1 MRKRMIALGLS
12 AMLVGGGAAYAA
24 TARALDGSALV
35 NDLSERAVDSP
46 LVRAAK
52 RSLAARTRSAN
63 TQVVIDDQY
72 LRATGGGHFAQA
84 VGTLPPI
91 STGADTPT
99 FVPTAT
105 PAQKDTRAIIE
116 RKVQELKVEQRNLA
130 DEADQGPYGEMGED
144 VVGARMTQNQNE
156 QQNLQQQLNSNQPRP
171 SRPPQ

>member
-1 MRKRMIALGLS
+1 
-12 AMLVGGGAAYAA
+12 
-24 TARALDGSALV
+24 SALV
-35 NDLSERAVDSP
+35 NDAAERATDSP

-52 RSLAARTRSAN
+52 RSLAARTRIA

-72 LRATGGGHFAQA
+72 LRATGGGHYAQA

-91 STGADTPT
+91 STAADNTPR
-99 FVPTAT
+99 FVP
-105 PAQKDTRAIIE
+105 PSSPVQKDTRAIIE
-116 RKVQELKVEQRNLA
+116 KKVQELKVEQRNLA
-130 DEADQGPYGEMGED
+130 DEADQGPYGEIGED